1 MASGYL
7 LCAKIYYSC
16 RMFLLGKVWCSSY
29 DSIFGQMPVSR
40 QPVRASCCAG
50 MIEENSQEKASCQTA
65 AVGRIVDS
73 FIYDALHDH
82 QNDHQDQAAHIILP
96 ETAAVA
102 QSDIKDRAYDGKDR
116 TGSAGGYGIP
126 SGADTERKREKIAA
140 EPAGQIDDQIA
151 DRADDRLQYI
161 ADKDQAEHIVGYVVE
176 TEMEKHGRKQAP
188 VCPVQDIGRI
198 CGSVTYHE
206 LAALRIADYL
216 KNDID
221 DKIDQHDSQIGFPS
235 AFYKGTEIVHSAVLL
250 R

>member
-73 FIYDALHDH
+73 FIYNALHDH
-82 QNDHQDQAAHIILP
+82 QNDHQDQAAHIIFP

-102 QSDIKDRAYDGKDR
+102 QSDIEDRAYV
-116 TGSAGGYGIP
+116 TILASSAP
-126 SGADTERKREKIAA
+126 EAPADTVYLPERTLSARERRLPQSP
-140 EPAGQIDDQIA
+140 PA
-151 DRADDRLQYI
+151 R
-161 ADKDQAEHIVGYVVE
+161 
-176 TEMEKHGRKQAP
+176 
-188 VCPVQDIGRI
+188 
-198 CGSVTYHE
+198 
-206 LAALRIADYL
+206 
-216 KNDID
+216 
-221 DKIDQHDSQIGFPS
+221 
-235 AFYKGTEIVHSAVLL
+235 
-250 R
+250 